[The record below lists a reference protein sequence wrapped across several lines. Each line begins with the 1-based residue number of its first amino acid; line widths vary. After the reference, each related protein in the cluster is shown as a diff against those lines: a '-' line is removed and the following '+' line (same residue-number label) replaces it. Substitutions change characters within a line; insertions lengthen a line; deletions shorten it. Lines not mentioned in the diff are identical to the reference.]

1 MIALVQVLSG
11 TLGIVL
17 FFLAFG
23 RGADPAPWIVYLPVI
38 ALFSWAGTKLYVRWR
53 YGPGVKV
60 TPSRPQ

>member
-11 TLGIVL
+11 GLGI
-17 FFLAFG
+17 FLVAIAF
-23 RGADPAPWIVYLPVI
+23 RHDPPPWIVYVPVI
-38 ALFSWAGTKLYVRWR
+38 FLFSWVGTKMYVRLR